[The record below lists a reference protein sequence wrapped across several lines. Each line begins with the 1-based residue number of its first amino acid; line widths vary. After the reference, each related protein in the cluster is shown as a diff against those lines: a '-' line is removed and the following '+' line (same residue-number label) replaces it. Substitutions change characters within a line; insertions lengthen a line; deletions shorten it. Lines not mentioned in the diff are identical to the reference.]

1 MSAFEVNQE
10 KIIQILELIEQK
22 DDQNL
27 KKYLNNFHFA
37 DIAEIIE
44 HLPQQDAL
52 YLFKLVEPRISADAL
67 AEIDEDRRFKILK
80 KLTNQEIAKE
90 VEELETDDAA
100 DIIGELSEE
109 RQVQVMS
116 EISDD
121 EHLKDIQELL
131 QYDEHTAGAL
141 MAKEL
146 VKVHHNVG
154 VVKCMEELRAIA
166 KDVKRVHS
174 IYVVD
179 DNTKLLGR
187 LSLKDLI
194 TAKEDA
200 IVNDI
205 YIPKVNYVTDSQPI
219 EEVIRIIRKYDLE
232 AIPVV
237 NEEKQLLGRI
247 TIDDIVDIIQESA
260 EEDYLLGA
268 GVSAPVDTDD
278 TISELILARLPWL
291 FLGLL
296 GGIGSVFILQGFE
309 SIMENKELRSLFFYT
324 PLIAAMAGNVG
335 VQSSAIIVQGIA
347 NNNIKGSILK
357 LLFKELILCLVN
369 GLALSVMVI
378 TFGMIIGQQLQVS
391 LTISVSLL
399 IVIILAGSIGT
410 LVPLIL
416 NKYKYDPALAT
427 GPFITT
433 SNDILGIL
441 VFFYIAKLLLGF

>member
-1 MSAFEVNQE
+1 MCAFEVNQG

-205 YIPKVNYVTDSQPI
+205 FIPKVNYVTDSQPI

-247 TIDDIVDIIQESA
+247 TIDDIVDIIKESA

-391 LTISVSLL
+391 LTISASLL

>member
-1 MSAFEVNQE
+1 MCAFEVNQG

-179 DNTKLLGR
+179 DNIKLLGR

-205 YIPKVNYVTDSQPI
+205 FIPKVNYVTDSQPI

-247 TIDDIVDIIQESA
+247 TIDDIVDIIKESA

-309 SIMENKELRSLFFYT
+309 AIMENKELRSLFFYT

-347 NNNIKGSILK
+347 NNNIKESILK

-378 TFGMIIGQQLQVS
+378 TFGMIIGQQLGVS
-391 LTISVSLL
+391 LTISASLL

-441 VFFYIAKLLLGF
+441 VFFYIAKLLLRF

>member
-179 DNTKLLGR
+179 DNAKLLGR

-205 YIPKVNYVTDSQPI
+205 FIPKVNYVTDSQPI

-247 TIDDIVDIIQESA
+247 TIDDIVDIIKESA

-347 NNNIKGSILK
+347 NNNIKESLLK

-378 TFGMIIGQQLQVS
+378 TFGMIIGQQLGVS
-391 LTISVSLL
+391 LTISASLL